1 LAFRQY
7 TSCIKA
13 SEFSD
18 TFAGNEG
25 LIVTA
30 IVGVLYLLSLVAASF
45 FNPAFIILA
54 IGAVSYLIA
63 YLQWWLHGRLICL
76 SDEDQCVIGVAI
88 SKPSVKALQKGGDND
103 ASFNVALA
111 PSRVELLAD
120 KDPNSDDQFST
131 RLPEPKEH
139 YWENAADPNVGNKQ
153 QGKIVEPNAQVL
165 GVGRGYVSD
174 DGHVRY
180 LKAIHCEFEGS
191 GIQDL
196 LDWAHATLALLLAIA
211 ALSAFPGLGLF
222 LTLLAL
228 LLSLIG
234 AGAAALGGLNPGDPQ
249 DVLGNMGAIATT
261 DIVIVKGNWVY
272 DSLHDGWNEIHA
284 IHACQ
289 VIGSMPDGKTWP
301 AQIDTP
307 DGFTDIL
314 GLDTPENV
322 ARAIGVWC
330 LALRQAED
338 AEDGGN
344 RDDPQNNWVL
354 HPLVDGCSRD
364 IIE

>member
-1 LAFRQY
+1 
-7 TSCIKA
+7 
-13 SEFSD
+13 
-18 TFAGNEG
+18 
-25 LIVTA
+25 
-30 IVGVLYLLSLVAASF
+30 
-45 FNPAFIILA
+45 
-54 IGAVSYLIA
+54 
-63 YLQWWLHGRLICL
+63 
-76 SDEDQCVIGVAI
+76 
-88 SKPSVKALQKGGDND
+88 
-103 ASFNVALA
+103 
-111 PSRVELLAD
+111 
-120 KDPNSDDQFST
+120 
-131 RLPEPKEH
+131 
-139 YWENAADPNVGNKQ
+139 
-153 QGKIVEPNAQVL
+153 
-165 GVGRGYVSD
+165 
-174 DGHVRY
+174 
-180 LKAIHCEFEGS
+180 
-191 GIQDL
+191 
-196 LDWAHATLALLLAIA
+196 
-211 ALSAFPGLGLF
+211 
-222 LTLLAL
+222 
-228 LLSLIG
+228 
-234 AGAAALGGLNPGDPQ
+234 
-249 DVLGNMGAIATT
+249 MGAIATT